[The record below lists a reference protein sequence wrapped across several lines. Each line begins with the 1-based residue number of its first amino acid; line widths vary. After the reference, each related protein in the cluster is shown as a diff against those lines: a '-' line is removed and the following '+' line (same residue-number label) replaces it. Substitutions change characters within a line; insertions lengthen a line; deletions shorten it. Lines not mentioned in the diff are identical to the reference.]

1 MQICVMLLAQSVNQ
15 YSIINFAL
23 SFWEFLARAQ
33 ISAAQVE
40 VEQIPAMI
48 LPGAFTKVGGVIG
61 ELGCLPKSVSTPLL
75 SSDLTRVLAR
85 LARQAFFAASTGHL
99 LLQPLCCP

>member
-1 MQICVMLLAQSVNQ
+1 MCDVACTVSKSVQ
-15 YSIINFAL
+15 RHKFCFE
-23 SFWEFLARAQ
+23 FWAQ
-33 ISAAQVE
+33 ISTAQVE

-75 SSDLTRVLAR
+75 SSDLIRVLAR